1 MASRGINKVI
11 LVGSLGQDPETKYLP
26 SGSAVCNFSVAT
38 SESWKDKQ
46 TGEQREQTEW
56 HRIVVFNRLAEVCGE
71 YLGKGSKVYIEGQL
85 RTRSWE
91 QDGVKRYSTEIVC
104 RNMQMLDSKAGQQER
119 APQNAPQ
126 SQAPQQTKPDYQ
138 DDFDDD
144 IPF

>member
-46 TGEQREQTEW
+46 TGEQKEQTEW

-71 YLGKGSKVYIEGQL
+71 YLRKGSKAYIEGQL

-104 RNMQMLDSKAGQQER
+104 RDMQMLDSRGGQQER
-119 APQNAPQ
+119 APQQKRSMPLDDGFGN
-126 SQAPQQTKPDYQ
+126 
-138 DDFDDD
+138 DDFSDD
-144 IPF
+144 ISF